1 MSELSS
7 VEFYPGKHSR
17 LREKKIFCDA
27 CLPRGASKREL
38 EARFD
43 LCQTALSNL
52 DEIYESFLKSII
64 EPLEQFIATSIRDA
78 YSGLTFNGVDNKTFM
93 PFLYCQLDEDIC
105 IAVSFFVN
113 LENYLSNYCS
123 TVIRLNSVVH
133 TQAADVFE
141 EIAKHLVTYL
151 SDDAVDPTTT
161 LSVVLDIVLKKIQ
174 AGRRMKPVVIIL
186 EQSYRFDGEFLN
198 DILKSCYAI
207 FRKINILIIC
217 FNVHGI
223 SYFSDLLNPSVIEK
237 LNIVQYSAVVSASAL
252 DSFMLSLF
260 SSEKMVFFL
269 KADAVK
275 LLTRHVLSMD
285 SSATNLVRTY
295 RFCML
300 EHFRTQRCSTFCAP
314 SAEFENTVLHL
325 KEADLASLVADLKLS
340 NFLPSKRSKSETAL
354 RSAIVGAGRE
364 FFNYRIA
371 FCDALRCLHC
381 LSACVPGHPFA
392 TTERQLLVMAQDED
406 FVHSNRWKQFFDWLP
421 NVDRDVLQSTV
432 DKCKETIL
440 NKNGCERLKSLLDVL
455 NNLENCW
462 LEEEKQKKSRKGAT
476 STTSE
481 RSQTVVQNSLLSS
494 QQLRKKL
501 LHNYIET
508 STSSC
513 SRMNKWSQELSEQ
526 FADLLRHVSSLL
538 FYQIAYGNS
547 VEAIH
552 TSIIPSASKS
562 IQESVLNLKD
572 TDAATILRVLLD
584 HQAENLSVKDWFSE
598 CRSQSTKSRS
608 SKNIQ
613 ARLSSFYRM
622 LANLE
627 YVGFIE
633 PFTRRGEILM
643 KEFIP
648 NFADQQVRATLKKLV
663 FFSLSII
670 VLPLGSMFFSKRFI
684 FENLFGFDSS
694 KSTTFSAILA
704 IFIVHSPFFPS
715 KFGGKPS
722 WLSLANI
729 PTAEKLLCSGC
740 SQPMVFLLQ
749 LYAPDSR
756 IEHAFHRSLFVFICR
771 QVGCWNGGCTTGET
785 IKVFRSQLCRENPF
799 YKNYPLQAYSDEGD
813 QAVQSVRRALKSCVV
828 CGLGGDKVCG
838 QCRTVCYCSKE
849 HQKFH
854 WSTVHKQQ
862 CGGEVEQ
869 QRMQDLEN
877 DTVAL
882 LFPELELVIERE
894 TYREK
899 DKVKE
904 RPLKE
909 RMDEYRDLCSRN
921 GYVQNLET
929 ENEIDQYLQSDS
941 DLIKEPDK
949 QFKRFTSRIQQNPK
963 QARIMLSIQRSI
975 QIDVVRYERNG
986 EPLWA
991 GKDVPVEIPKCQL
1004 CGAERNFEFQIM
1016 PYLLS
1021 LMDVDSVEAG
1031 GIDWATV
1038 CVYTCSASCDL
1049 AGRDYE
1055 QEYVWK
1061 QMYNE

>member
-1 MSELSS
+1 MSELNS

-38 EARFD
+38 EARFH
-43 LCQTALSNL
+43 LFQTALADL

-64 EPLEQFIATSIRDA
+64 EPLEKFIATNIRDA

-123 TVIRLNSVVH
+123 AVIRLNSVVH
-133 TQAADVFE
+133 TQMADILE

-151 SDDAVDPTTT
+151 TEVTDDAVDPTTT
-161 LSVVLDIVLKKIQ
+161 LSVVLDIVEKKIQ
-174 AGRRMKPVVIIL
+174 AGKRMKPTVIIL

-237 LNIVQYSAVVSASAL
+237 LNIVQYSAIVSASAL
-252 DSFMLSLF
+252 DDFMLSLF
-260 SSEKMVFFL
+260 SSEKIVFFL

-275 LLTRHVLSMD
+275 LLTRHVMSMD
-285 SSATNLVRTY
+285 SSVANLVRTY

-314 SAEFENTVLHL
+314 SAIFENTVLRL
-325 KEADLASLVADLKLS
+325 KETDLASLVADLKVS

-354 RSAIVGAGRE
+354 QSAIVGAGRE
-364 FFNYRIA
+364 FFNYKIA
-371 FCDALRCLHC
+371 FFDALRCLHC

-421 NVDRDVLQSTV
+421 NVDRDILQSTV

-440 NKNGCERLKSLLDVL
+440 NNNRCERLQSLLDLL

-476 STTSE
+476 STN
-481 RSQTVVQNSLLSS
+481 SQRNQAVVDNSLLSS

-508 STSSC
+508 STSNC
-513 SRMNKWSQELSEQ
+513 SRINKWSQELSEQ

-547 VEAIH
+547 IEAIH
-552 TSIIPSASKS
+552 TSIIPSVSKS
-562 IQESVLNLKD
+562 IQESVLNLND

-584 HQAENLSVKDWFSE
+584 HQAENLSVKDWFNQ
-598 CRSQSTKSRS
+598 CRPRSTAKSRS

-613 ARLSSFYRM
+613 ACLSSFYRM

-663 FFSLSII
+663 IFSLSII

-704 IFIVHSPFFPS
+704 IFIVHVVLILFIIAAFREESEQES
-715 KFGGKPS
+715 KF
-722 WLSLANI
+722 
-729 PTAEKLLCSGC
+729 EK
-740 SQPMVFLLQ
+740 
-749 LYAPDSR
+749 
-756 IEHAFHRSLFVFICR
+756 
-771 QVGCWNGGCTTGET
+771 
-785 IKVFRSQLCRENPF
+785 
-799 YKNYPLQAYSDEGD
+799 
-813 QAVQSVRRALKSCVV
+813 
-828 CGLGGDKVCG
+828 
-838 QCRTVCYCSKE
+838 KE
-849 HQKFH
+849 
-854 WSTVHKQQ
+854 
-862 CGGEVEQ
+862 
-869 QRMQDLEN
+869 
-877 DTVAL
+877 
-882 LFPELELVIERE
+882 
-894 TYREK
+894 
-899 DKVKE
+899 
-904 RPLKE
+904 
-909 RMDEYRDLCSRN
+909 
-921 GYVQNLET
+921 
-929 ENEIDQYLQSDS
+929 
-941 DLIKEPDK
+941 
-949 QFKRFTSRIQQNPK
+949 
-963 QARIMLSIQRSI
+963 
-975 QIDVVRYERNG
+975 
-986 EPLWA
+986 
-991 GKDVPVEIPKCQL
+991 
-1004 CGAERNFEFQIM
+1004 
-1016 PYLLS
+1016 
-1021 LMDVDSVEAG
+1021 
-1031 GIDWATV
+1031 
-1038 CVYTCSASCDL
+1038 
-1049 AGRDYE
+1049 
-1055 QEYVWK
+1055 
-1061 QMYNE
+1061 